1 MISIRI
7 RFRNLAFVMGVTM
20 LWLSQVNH
28 AAAQDQQLPVL
39 LQELHEQRDSAAYVN
54 TLGKIG
60 TLYMMINIDSGFRYA
75 IRELEMAERLQYPH
89 GIADAFDVISYR
101 YALRT
106 DFSIAAIYAYRAL
119 QLYKSLS
126 DSVRICN
133 TLNNLYIYYLNMGR
147 KDDAG
152 NYFYE
157 AFQMASRLP
166 ATQDSLYSMLLVNY
180 VMRFYQDST
189 RRDSLQWALR
199 KAKQLAD
206 KYPRSRFSLYID
218 AFAADSLVRQ
228 GRGKEGEA
236 VINKLATAALH
247 RGLPYVAMEIYSH
260 LEDYPAMG
268 YPINMTY
275 YRELSYDL
283 AKKAGC
289 AELNLSALAGLFK
302 QYRATG
308 DKGKTAYYSQEIMRL
323 AAARTNVQSR
333 EEINYID
340 YFVKQEALRQ
350 QAARNQQLQAA
361 LEEVTM
367 RRRSTQMVITGVF
380 TIVLLLMVLLYFRYQ
395 EYRLAGEQE
404 EMMAESYASI
414 SLKHVALRANDE
426 FKNKLI
432 TILANDFRM
441 PLYYISEVATRL
453 REPGVDPATMVALIR
468 KIAAVSGDTLAV
480 FDNILKWIRLQLSG
494 FTYQPVDCHAYDLLL
509 TTLHQVESTAAE
521 KKLEIVNQLP
531 ANCIVKADP
540 EMLRTVFL
548 HILQLSVHYSQPG
561 RSLLIIT
568 WTIAP
573 VIYIRFVVDTGI
585 GATDVITS
593 LSNWQDNT
601 HALNYAITRDFLE
614 KMNGVMEVTDSEDS
628 CLVITVS
635 LRA

>member
-1 MISIRI
+1 MISIRT
-7 RFRNLAFVMGVTM
+7 RFRNLAFAVGIMM
-20 LWLSQVNH
+20 LWLCRVDH
-28 AAAQDQQLPVL
+28 AAAQGPQLPVL

-75 IRELEMAERLQYPH
+75 IRELEIAERLKYPQ

-101 YALRT
+101 YALKT

-119 QLYKSLS
+119 QLHKSLA
-126 DSVRICN
+126 DSMRICN
-133 TLNNLYIYYLNMGR
+133 TLNNLYLYYLNMGR
-147 KDDAG
+147 KEDAG

-166 ATQDSLYSMLLVNY
+166 AAQDSLYSMLLVNY
-180 VMRFYQDST
+180 AMRFYQDST
-189 RRDSLQWALR
+189 RKDSLQWALR
-199 KAKQLAD
+199 KAGQLAD
-206 KYPRSRFSLYID
+206 KYPQSRFSLYID
-218 AFAADSLVRQ
+218 AFEADSLVRQ

-236 VINKLATAALH
+236 AINRLATAALH

-268 YPINMTY
+268 YPINMTH

-289 AELNLSALAGLFK
+289 AELNLPALAGLFK
-302 QYRATG
+302 QYRTTG
-308 DKGKTAYYSQEIMRL
+308 DKRKITYYSQEVMRL
-323 AAARTNVQSR
+323 AAARTDVQSR

-350 QAARNQQLQAA
+350 QADRNQQLEAA

-367 RRRSTQMVITGVF
+367 RRRSTQMVIAGVF
-380 TIVLLLMVLLYFRYQ
+380 IIVLLLMVLLYFRYQ
-395 EYRLAGEQE
+395 EYRLAGKQE

-432 TILANDFRM
+432 TILANDFRT
-441 PLYYISEVATRL
+441 PLHYISEVATRL
-453 REPGVDPATMVALIR
+453 REPGVDPAAMVTLIR

-480 FDNILKWIRLQLSG
+480 FDNILKWIRMQLSG
-494 FTYQPVDCHAYDLLL
+494 FTYQPVDCRAYDVLL
-509 TTLHQVESTAAE
+509 TALHQMENTVAE
-521 KKLEIVNQLP
+521 KKLEVVNQLP
-531 ANCIVKADP
+531 ANCMVKADP
-540 EMLRTVFL
+540 EMLRMVFL

-561 RSLLIIT
+561 RSLVIT
-568 WTIAP
+568 TSTIAP
-573 VIYIRFVVDTGI
+573 VVYIRFIVDTGI
-585 GATDVITS
+585 RATDVITS
-593 LSNWQDNT
+593 LSDWQDNM
-601 HALNYAITRDFLE
+601 HALNYTITRDFLE
-614 KMNGVMEVTDSEDS
+614 KMNGGVEVTDSEDS
-628 CLVITVS
+628 YVIITVS
-635 LRA
+635 LKV